1 MHSGELADAR
11 GTEGRD
17 VSRLQDTPWRNVQ
30 FWMIQYRRGIHIY
43 KNRVSYLG

>member
-17 VSRLQDTPWRNVQ
+17 VSRLQDMLQCNVQ
-30 FWMIQYRRGIHIY
+30 FWMIQCRRGVHVY
-43 KNRVSYLG
+43 KNRVGYLG